1 MGLSRQ
7 IYNMLFLVAY
17 DISNKRR
24 LRKVAKLMESYG
36 ERVQR
41 SVFECR
47 LTPNKLAALV
57 YQTKDLIKPRRD
69 RVHIYHLCA
78 SCPSLEHGLSPL
90 QLDDKPEIF
99 IY

>member
-1 MGLSRQ
+1 
-7 IYNMLFLVAY
+7 MLFLVAY
-17 DISNKRR
+17 DVSNKRR

-57 YQTKDLIKPRRD
+57 YQTKDLIKPKRD

-78 SCPSLEHGLSPL
+78 SCPSLQQGLPPH
-90 QLDDKPEIF
+90 QPRDKPEVF
-99 IY
+99 VY

>member
-1 MGLSRQ
+1 
-7 IYNMLFLVAY
+7 MLFLVAY

-24 LRKVAKLMESYG
+24 LRKVAKLMQSYG

-47 LTPNKLAALV
+47 LTPNKLKALAF
-57 YQTKDLIKPRRD
+57 QMKDLIKPRRD
-69 RVHIYHLCA
+69 RVHIYQLCA
-78 SCPSLEHGLSPL
+78 SCSGII
-90 QLDDKPEIF
+90 DDLPPQPCVEGDVF